1 MRAIFI
7 SYRREDAEGQAGR
20 LFNDLARYFGEDS
33 VFMDVAGIEPGRD
46 FRRVIDEHVA
56 SCGVLLAMI
65 GKTWIDA
72 TDESGRRRL
81 EDPMD
86 FVRLETAS
94 ALKRDIPVV
103 PVLVHGARMPRAEQL
118 PEDLAELAYRNGVEL
133 THARWDSDVQV
144 LIKALSPYVESLQK
158 NAGEM
163 NTSTT
168 LGATSTT
175 PTTSIASASGVA
187 RTTGT
192 APLAPAHSGKK
203 SFTRVVAA
211 SVAALVIAV
220 GGYTWHQKSS
230 ERAEAMRQATLLEE
244 TRKKAAAKELEAKK
258 RADERAAADALEA
271 KKQAAEQAIAAE
283 TEAKRRAQERALAQ
297 ELDAKRQAQDRA
309 YAQELET
316 KRQARDKAEAEER
329 ERTRIA
335 REKAAGEKAEA
346 ERLAQIANTKKQE
359 TERREQELEEREKMK
374 QKALAEERE
383 RARQKALADEREK
396 IRIAQDRAAAQRAR
410 WPSYNFPPPNGGL
423 LVYTIM
429 PDGNPACASY
439 DGGGCLWGQTYDQID
454 FKRLRPLVC
463 GEEHRARWGVTGYEN
478 LKHWCNL
485 ARRLRASR

>member
-20 LFNDLARYFGEDS
+20 LFDDLARHFGEHS

-72 TDESGRRRL
+72 ADESGRRRL

-118 PEDLAELAYRNGVEL
+118 PADLAELAYRNGVEL

-158 NAGEM
+158 NAGPVD
-163 NTSTT
+163 T
-168 LGATSTT
+168 AVPT
-175 PTTSIASASGVA
+175 PGTAPVSGVPHVIN
-187 RTTGT
+187 T
-192 APLAPAHSGKK
+192 APLATPHPLKESLAT
-203 SFTRVVAA
+203 FVAA
-211 SVAALVIAV
+211 TVAALVIAV
-220 GGYTWHQKSS
+220 GGYAWYQNSTEH
-230 ERAEAMRQATLLEE
+230 AEAIRQAAWVEE
-244 TRKKAAAKELEAKK
+244 TKKQAAAAELQAKKKAEAKAAAEVLET
-258 RADERAAADALEA
+258 
-271 KKQAAEQAIAAE
+271 KKQAAEKAIAAE
-283 TEAKRRAQERALAQ
+283 ADAKRRAQDKALAQELEAKRLAQEKAYAQ
-297 ELDAKRQAQDRA
+297 ELDAKRQAR
-309 YAQELET
+309 E
-316 KRQARDKAEAEER
+316 KAEAEEH
-329 ERTRIA
+329 ERMRIA
-335 REKAAGEKAEA
+335 REKAAADKAEA
-346 ERLAQIANTKKQE
+346 DRLAQITDAKKRE
-359 TERREQELEEREKMK
+359 AERREQEI
-374 QKALAEERE
+374 AVAEEHE
-383 RARQKALADEREK
+383 RMRQKALADDREK
-396 IRIAQDRAAAQRAR
+396 IRLAREKAAATLRAR
-410 WPSYNFPPPNGGL
+410 WPAYNFPPPNGGL

-439 DGGGCLWGQTYDQID
+439 DGGGCLWGLTYDQID
-454 FKRLRPLVC
+454 FNRLKPLAC
-463 GEEHRARWGVTGYEN
+463 GEQHRARWGVTGYEN

-485 ARRLRASR
+485 ARRLRADRR

>member
-20 LFNDLARYFGEDS
+20 LFDDLARYFGEDS

-65 GKTWIDA
+65 GKSWIDA
-72 TDESGRRRL
+72 ADESGRRRL
-81 EDPMD
+81 DDPMD

-158 NAGEM
+158 NAGRVDIG
-163 NTSTT
+163 SPA
-168 LGATSTT
+168 ATSKT
-175 PTTSIASASGVA
+175 PTASAAPSGVPPVVS
-187 RTTGT
+187 T
-192 APLAPAHSGKK
+192 APIAAHSSKK
-203 SFTRVVAA
+203 TLPMIVAG

-220 GGYTWHQKSS
+220 GGYAWHQKSA
-230 ERAEAMRQATLLEE
+230 ERAEAVRQAALLEE
-244 TRKKAAAKELEAKK
+244 TKKKAAAEELEATK
-258 RADERAAADALEA
+258 RAEEKAAADALEIR
-271 KKQAAEQAIAAE
+271 KQAAEKAVAE
-283 TEAKRRAQERALAQ
+283 AEAKRRAQEIAAAEENEKLKKTRDKIAAEKREAERRAQ
-297 ELDAKRQAQDRA
+297 EI
-309 YAQELET
+309 
-316 KRQARDKAEAEER
+316 AEAEKRDAER
-329 ERTRIA
+329 RAQEIALAEKREAERQA
-335 REKAAGEKAEA
+335 AEKAAAEKREA
-346 ERLAQIANTKKQE
+346 EN
-359 TERREQELEEREKMK
+359 
-374 QKALAEERE
+374 
-383 RARQKALADEREK
+383 RAREKALADERERMK
-396 IRIAQDRAAAQRAR
+396 QAREKTLAEERERMKLAQERAAAAQRAR

-439 DGGGCLWGQTYDQID
+439 DAGGCLWGLSYDQID
-454 FKRLRPLVC
+454 FRRLKPLVC
-463 GEEHRARWGVTGYEN
+463 GAEHRARWGKTGYEDP
-478 LKHWCNL
+478 KHWCSL
-485 ARRLRASR
+485 ARRLRAQMSLR

>member
-158 NAGEM
+158 NAGQTE
-163 NTSTT
+163 TAAPTET
-168 LGATSTT
+168 PSTT
-175 PTTSIASASGVA
+175 PTNTATASGVTRIA
-187 RTTGT
+187 GT
-192 APLAPAHSGKK
+192 APLAPARSAKK
-203 SFTRVVAA
+203 SFTMIVAS
-211 SVAALVIAV
+211 SVAAVVIAA
-220 GGYTWHQKSS
+220 GGYAWYQKSS
-230 ERAEAMRQATLLEE
+230 ERAETMRQAALLEE
-244 TRKKAAAKELEAKK
+244 TKKKAAAEELEAKK
-258 RADERAAADALEA
+258 RAEEQAAADALAA

-283 TEAKRRAQERALAQ
+283 SEAKRRAQERALAQ
-297 ELDAKRQAQDRA
+297 ELDAKRQAQDKA

-316 KRQARDKAEAEER
+316 KRQAREKAEAEER
-329 ERTRIA
+329 ERIRIA
-335 REKAAGEKAEA
+335 REKAAAEKAEA
-346 ERLAQIANTKKQE
+346 DKLAQIANAKKQE
-359 TERREQELEEREKMK
+359 TERREQELEEREKMR
-374 QKALAEERE
+374 QKALADERE
-383 RARQKALADEREK
+383 RARQKGLADEREK

-439 DGGGCLWGQTYDQID
+439 DGGGCLWGQSYDQID

>member
-20 LFNDLARYFGEDS
+20 LFDDLARHFGEDS

-158 NAGEM
+158 NAGQAE
-163 NTSTT
+163 TAAPTET
-168 LGATSTT
+168 PSTT
-175 PTTSIASASGVA
+175 PTNTATASGVT
-187 RTTGT
+187 RTAGT
-192 APLAPAHSGKK
+192 APLTPAHSAKK
-203 SFTRVVAA
+203 SLTMIVAS
-211 SVAALVIAV
+211 SVAAVVIAV
-220 GGYTWHQKSS
+220 GGYAWYQKSS
-230 ERAEAMRQATLLEE
+230 ERAEAIRQAALLEE
-244 TRKKAAAKELEAKK
+244 TKKKAAAEELEAKK
-258 RADERAAADALEA
+258 RADEQAAAYALEA

-283 TEAKRRAQERALAQ
+283 TEAKRRALAQ
-297 ELDAKRQAQDRA
+297 ELDAKRQAQDKA

-316 KRQARDKAEAEER
+316 KRQAREKAEAEER
-329 ERTRIA
+329 ERIRIA
-335 REKAAGEKAEA
+335 REKAAAEKAEA
-346 ERLAQIANTKKQE
+346 DRLAQIANAKKQE
-359 TERREQELEEREKMK
+359 TERREQELEEREKM
-374 QKALAEERE
+374 
-383 RARQKALADEREK
+383 RQKALADERERARQKGLADEREK
-396 IRIAQDRAAAQRAR
+396 IKIAQDRAAAQRAR

-439 DGGGCLWGQTYDQID
+439 DGGGCLWGLTYDQID

>member
-158 NAGEM
+158 NAGQTE
-163 NTSTT
+163 TAAPTET
-168 LGATSTT
+168 PSTT
-175 PTTSIASASGVA
+175 PTNTATASGVT
-187 RTTGT
+187 RTAGT
-192 APLAPAHSGKK
+192 APLAPSRSAKK
-203 SFTRVVAA
+203 SFTMIVAS
-211 SVAALVIAV
+211 SVAAVVIAA
-220 GGYTWHQKSS
+220 GGYAWYQKSS
-230 ERAEAMRQATLLEE
+230 ERAEAMRQAALLEE
-244 TRKKAAAKELEAKK
+244 TKKKAAAEELEAKK
-258 RADERAAADALEA
+258 RADEQAVAEALAA
-271 KKQAAEQAIAAE
+271 KKQAAEQAVVAE

-297 ELDAKRQAQDRA
+297 ELEAKRQAQDRA

-316 KRQARDKAEAEER
+316 KRQAREKAEAEER
-329 ERTRIA
+329 ERIRIA
-335 REKAAGEKAEA
+335 REKAAAEKAEA
-346 ERLAQIANTKKQE
+346 ERLAQIANAKKQE

-374 QKALAEERE
+374 QKALADERE